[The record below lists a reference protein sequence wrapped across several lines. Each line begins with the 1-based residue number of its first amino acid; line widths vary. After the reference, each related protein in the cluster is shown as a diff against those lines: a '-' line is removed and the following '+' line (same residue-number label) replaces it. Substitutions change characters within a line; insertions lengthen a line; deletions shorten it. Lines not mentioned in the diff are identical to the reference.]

1 MSPNQPGWV
10 LLESRESLIAFQK
23 RAEGEVLN
31 ASVKTIK
38 TKVFDND
45 KELLTSLEALK
56 LEELSKL
63 KRERILS

>member
-1 MSPNQPGWV
+1 
-10 LLESRESLIAFQK
+10 
-23 RAEGEVLN
+23 
-31 ASVKTIK
+31 VKTIK